1 MSGNFSRHFLLF
13 SQIVY
18 SIYLHI
24 FPYRMNFIL
33 NYRLKIILL
42 QKNFHKFPFLF
53 LYIIFHLFPFSLNY
67 IQNSCHFFHFLV
79 DIM

>member
-24 FPYRMNFIL
+24 FPNKMNFIL
-33 NYRLKIILL
+33 NYQIKITFIHIIFH
-42 QKNFHKFPFLF
+42 NFPSLF
-53 LYIIFHLFPFSLNY
+53 LCDIFHLFPFFMNY
-67 IQNSCHFFHFLV
+67 IQNNCYFFHFLV